1 VAATSEPINN
11 WRRRRRRCHSVEHA
25 VDQIFTKLRRRRYF
39 CKRNEQKNNGDRH
52 ETGETSYAR
61 RQSEMECERER
72 VREMVTETE
81 NLEEDEEEEKE
92 KDGKK
97 EQHCVIVYRW
107 HYVCAKCASP
117 PLSPD
122 DDYGT
127 PPSLQPSVG

>member
-1 VAATSEPINN
+1 
-11 WRRRRRRCHSVEHA
+11 
-25 VDQIFTKLRRRRYF
+25 
-39 CKRNEQKNNGDRH
+39 
-52 ETGETSYAR
+52 
-61 RQSEMECERER
+61 
-72 VREMVTETE
+72 MVTETE
-81 NLEEDEEEEKE
+81 NLEEDGGEEEEEKE

>member
-1 VAATSEPINN
+1 M
-11 WRRRRRRCHSVEHA
+11 HA
-25 VDQIFTKLRRRRYF
+25 
-39 CKRNEQKNNGDRH
+39 DR
-52 ETGETSYAR
+52 
-61 RQSEMECERER
+61 ERER
-72 VREMVTETE
+72 EEKMLTEME
-81 NLEEDEEEEKE
+81 NLEEEEKE

-97 EQHCVIVYRW
+97 EQHCVIIVYRW

>member
-1 VAATSEPINN
+1 
-11 WRRRRRRCHSVEHA
+11 
-25 VDQIFTKLRRRRYF
+25 
-39 CKRNEQKNNGDRH
+39 
-52 ETGETSYAR
+52 
-61 RQSEMECERER
+61 MECERER

>member
-1 VAATSEPINN
+1 
-11 WRRRRRRCHSVEHA
+11 
-25 VDQIFTKLRRRRYF
+25 
-39 CKRNEQKNNGDRH
+39 
-52 ETGETSYAR
+52 
-61 RQSEMECERER
+61 
-72 VREMVTETE
+72 MVTEME
-81 NLEEDEEEEKE
+81 NFEEDEEEEKE